1 MIHLADWTE
10 ISPYEGDSITS
21 KRKISIVASFAVII
35 LKIILIFAGWRL
47 SIIHKIKTSNPLKK
61 STTLKMAR
69 SKINPARFHAE
80 PEPEQENPKKKKRPV
95 IKYENSKEF
104 NLRFTDS
111 VL

>member
-10 ISPYEGDSITS
+10 VSPYEGESITS
-21 KRKISIVASFAVII
+21 KRKISIVASFAVMVV
-35 LKIILIFAGWRL
+35 KIILIFAGWRL
-47 SIIHKIKTSNPLKK
+47 SIIHKIKSSNPFKK
-61 STTLKMAR
+61 STTITMAR
-69 SKINPARFHAE
+69 SKINPLRFQAE
-80 PEPEQENPKKKKRPV
+80 PEPEMENPKKKKRPV